1 MQIKTC
7 TGLSK
12 HCRAQRLGREELLP
26 HFLVLDPRKFYST
39 LHKAEV
45 AREAIDSTLLVSGQ
59 MQSIQQRA
67 LNRAARQVNRFKEQR
82 AAITRNVI
90 VFPNP
95 PLDHAAKTGF
105 SQPRAS
111 REFSFINLFNSGR
124 PATRGSVE
132 HMVQQSRMRVG
143 FGSYFVYR

>member
-59 MQSIQQRA
+59 MQSIQQGA

-105 SQPRAS
+105 SHYSLVPRVNL
-111 REFSFINLFNSGR
+111 FINLNCGR
-124 PATRGSVE
+124 PATHGSVE